1 MPSQRLK
8 FPGTLGELDARLD
21 LPTGEPKAFAL
32 FAHCFTCSKDT
43 VAASRV
49 SRALAARGIAVLRF
63 DFTGL
68 GGSDGDF
75 ANTNF
80 SSNVQDLIKAAEY
93 LRQDGNAPSIL
104 VGHSLGGAAVLSAA
118 SQIAECRAV
127 VTIGAPSDPAHV
139 QHLFADSVGQIGS
152 AGEQEVVLAGRKFVI
167 RKQFLEDIAEQQL
180 SQKVHRL
187 NRALLVMHSPQ
198 DDIVDIDHAR
208 RIYQAALHPKSFIS
222 LDNADHLL
230 NDKKDAEYAAEV
242 IGAWVS
248 HYLPAGEEDKVTDAE
263 PRAVVVAEA
272 GIGKFAQHVTVGPHR
287 LTADEPTSYG
297 GNDLGPS
304 PYDFLL
310 AALGTCISMTVRMY
324 ADRKQLNLRQ
334 VEVQLVHDKIHATD
348 CDNCETETG
357 RIDRIQGQIRL
368 TGDLDQQ
375 QRTRLLEI
383 AGKCPV
389 HRTLHS
395 EVLVETSELT

>member
-1 MPSQRLK
+1 MSSQRLK
-8 FPGTLGELDARLD
+8 FPGTLGELDARFD
-21 LPTGEPKAFAL
+21 LPTGQPKAFAL

-80 SSNVQDLIKAAEY
+80 SSNVQDLVKAAEF
-93 LRQDGNAPSIL
+93 LRQRGDGPSIL

-118 SQIAECRAV
+118 SQISECKAV
-127 VTIGAPSDPAHV
+127 VTIGAPSDPVHV
-139 QHLFADSVGQIGS
+139 QHLFADSVDQI
-152 AGEQEVVLAGRKFVI
+152 AAEGEQEVVLAGRRFVI
-167 RKQFLEDIAEQQL
+167 RKQFLEDIAEQEL
-180 SQKVHRL
+180 SQKIHRM

-222 LDNADHLL
+222 LDKSDHLL
-230 NDKKDAEYAAEV
+230 NNKRDAEYAAEV

-248 HYLPAGEEDKVTDAE
+248 RYLPLGEEDKADAD
-263 PRAVVVAEA
+263 RRSVVVAEA
-272 GIGKFAQHVTVGPHR
+272 GIGKFTQHITIGPHH
-287 LTADEPTSYG
+287 LTADEPEAHG
-297 GNDLGPS
+297 GNDAGPT

-310 AALGTCISMTVRMY
+310 TALGVCTNMTVRMY
-324 ADRKQLNLRQ
+324 ADRKQLPLRS
-334 VEVQLVHDKIHATD
+334 VEVQLVHEKIHATD
-348 CDNCETETG
+348 CENCEKEDG
-357 RIDRIQGQIRL
+357 RIDRIQRRINLIGE
-368 TGDLDQQ
+368 LDADQK
-375 QRTRLLEI
+375 RRLLEI
-383 AGKCPV
+383 SNKCPV
-389 HRTLHS
+389 HRTLRS
-395 EVLVETSELT
+395 EVLIENLETT

>member
-8 FPGTLGELDARLD
+8 FPGTRGELDARFD
-21 LPTGEPKAFAL
+21 LPNGQPKAFAL

-80 SSNVQDLIKAAEY
+80 SSNVEDLIKAAEF
-93 LRQDGNAPSIL
+93 LRQRGNAPSIL

-118 SQIAECRAV
+118 SRISECRAV
-127 VTIGAPSDPAHV
+127 VTIGAPSDPIHV
-139 QHLFADSVGQIGS
+139 RHLFADSVDQI
-152 AGEQEVVLAGRKFVI
+152 AAEGEQEVVLAGRKFVI
-167 RKQFLEDIAEQQL
+167 RKQFLEDIAEQEL
-180 SQKVHRL
+180 SQKIHRL

-222 LDNADHLL
+222 LDKSDHLL
-230 NDKKDAEYAAEV
+230 INKRDAEYAAEV

-248 HYLPAGEEDKVTDAE
+248 RYLPVGEEEASVD
-263 PRAVVVAEA
+263 RRSVVVAEA
-272 GIGKFAQHVTVGPHR
+272 GIGKFTQHVTIGPHH
-287 LTADEPTSYG
+287 LTADEPESHG
-297 GNDLGPS
+297 GNDAGPT

-310 AALGTCISMTVRMY
+310 TALGACTNMTVRMY
-324 ADRKQLNLRQ
+324 ADRKQLPLKH

-348 CDNCETETG
+348 CENCETESG
-357 RIDRIQGQIRL
+357 RIDRVQRNINL
-368 TGDLDQQ
+368 TGELDTE
-375 QRTRLLEI
+375 QRRRLLEI
-383 AGKCPV
+383 ANKCPV
-389 HRTLHS
+389 HRTLRS
-395 EVLVETSELT
+395 EVLIGDLETT